1 MSFKSH
7 LVTRWNV
14 WMHLEKDWK
23 FRWIALINFNMH
35 TIIVRQTL
43 LIKCNNKYHL
53 KIVLFNNW
61 NSDQSNRK
69 AVTFGLYLP
78 SDSFNFWCVHWQMRI
93 IQMGARLFARICSIN
108 QPTSQSTDRPTD
120 RMRSSGSKS
129 FHYIPFHF
137 SCNGK
142 FVVDGVAFE
151 MKKKMCWKNWNGIK
165 WYLQFALN
173 SHFADR
179 NIYKAVITLRFFF
192 VQKKIST
199 SSLFFERVMHKV
211 FFFLFF
217 YWVCKMKS
225 QFWHSFK

>member
-1 MSFKSH
+1 
-7 LVTRWNV
+7 
-14 WMHLEKDWK
+14 
-23 FRWIALINFNMH
+23 MH

-120 RMRSSGSKS
+120 RPNAVEWFEIISLHS
-129 FHYIPFHF
+129 IPFQLQWKICRWRR
-137 SCNGK
+137 SVWN
-142 FVVDGVAFE
+142 E
-151 MKKKMCWKNWNGIK
+151 KKNVLEK
-165 WYLQFALN
+165 L
-173 SHFADR
+173 D
-179 NIYKAVITLRFFF
+179 
-192 VQKKIST
+192 
-199 SSLFFERVMHKV
+199 
-211 FFFLFF
+211 
-217 YWVCKMKS
+217 
-225 QFWHSFK
+225 WH